1 MSSIIPS
8 GRYKGRA
15 IEELSKAEHHY
26 IWAAWNGSPRLK
38 ASEFFKKIV
47 ADFDRRKGVPSKDHE
62 TFADEPEKPVF
73 GGRVQRSLDFDA
85 PVQSLPFG
93 KHKGVPIGD
102 VPRDYLVWCTENLTS
117 SGVWL
122 MVTAEL
128 ERRGVCSPKPSKPVA
143 PPVVKKK
150 VNDDAATH
158 YSWRDSSGF
167 EHRIPNDVSMAGREC
182 EVCPF

>member
-15 IEELSKAEHHY
+15 LEDLSKAERHY

-38 ASEFFKKIV
+38 ASAFFKRIV
-47 ADFDRRKGVPSKDHE
+47 ADFDRRKGVAVKDPE
-62 TFADEPEKPVF
+62 TPVF
-73 GGRVQRSLDFDA
+73 AGHVQKSLDFDA

-93 KHKGVPIGD
+93 KHKGVPISD
-102 VPRDYLVWCTENLTS
+102 VPRDYLVWCAENITS
-117 SGVWL
+117 SGPWL

-128 ERRGVCSPKPSKPVA
+128 ERRDVCRTKPATPVSA
-143 PPVVKKK
+143 AVAKKK
-150 VNDDAATH
+150 VNDDSATH

-182 EVCPF
+182 DVRPF